1 MNYRILLEL
10 SARAE
15 ENYWM
20 THDETWLDKARN
32 YLDRAIQA
40 PKQDGK
46 P

>member
-15 ENYWM
+15 EKYWL
-20 THDETWLDKARN
+20 TGKQHYYDLARD

-40 PKQDGK
+40 PKQDGQ